1 MPSEKES
8 VMAATETTRHPQ
20 VFMRPGEVFDEPPPL
35 YSVNNLLDKN
45 LPKPNYQTPK
55 PQIHHHGT
63 YSPSRVK
70 TPAPN
75 PTVGP
80 KLPFEQPE
88 VISRTRF
95 EGLSWRQKAHHPHHP
110 KKLSSHPP
118 LSYPVSLHPKH
129 PTEVHTIHTTDPF
142 FILQGVLS
150 ICFELTPEYTYESA
164 QIKFLEDALLSYSTV
179 LHCYFDH
186 PHHQ

>member
-1 MPSEKES
+1 MPSQKES
-8 VMAATETTRHPQ
+8 VMATTETTRHPQ
-20 VFMRPGEVFDEPPPL
+20 VFMRPGEVFNEPPPL
-35 YSVNNLLDKN
+35 YLVNNLLDRN
-45 LPKPNYQTPK
+45 FPKPNYQTPK

-95 EGLSWRQKAHHPHHP
+95 LTWRQKANQAQHP
-110 KKLSSHPP
+110 KKLSPHPPHPP
-118 LSYPVSLHPKH
+118 LQDPVSVHPMH
-129 PTEVHTIHTTDPF
+129 PIEGSYLRITLDTSSILFYNITVILTNLLIDSYSHTTDIQNWSNF
-142 FILQGVLS
+142 VVVTKNS
-150 ICFELTPEYTYESA
+150 LTS
-164 QIKFLEDALLSYSTV
+164 SY
-179 LHCYFDH
+179 
-186 PHHQ
+186 